1 MTERREKLKLWLARL
16 EVLMYTDGKYSVV
29 KSDMLHVHCQD
40 ACLNYFILVLIYTL
54 LFVFFIPLGERAW

>member
-29 KSDMLHVHCQD
+29 KSDMLHVHC
-40 ACLNYFILVLIYTL
+40 
-54 LFVFFIPLGERAW
+54 